1 MLTKCPLC
9 GEELAGKAC
18 AVCGYVLPDEEKLTA
33 LYDLDP
39 DECHSE
45 ELPVREITPVHLTDE
60 IYPNRPVRSEVVPEA
75 KPIIVRVRG
84 KNMRLT
90 CRPMRSETVPEAK
103 PIIVRVRGKNM
114 RITCGYTPGA
124 RLKVKRVQG
133 TPDIQEEQH
142 VSFDDTVQDMWW
154 LFPLAVLS
162 PTVAVIAWIIAA
174 EKKKGAVS
182 MKFTLSLLIVIILRI
197 IIFNII
203 SGFWD

>member
-1 MLTKCPLC
+1 MLTLTKCPLC
-9 GEELAGKAC
+9 GEELSGNSC
-18 AVCGYVLPDEEKLTA
+18 IVCGYVLPDEEKLTA
-33 LYDLDP
+33 LYDLAP

-45 ELPVREITPVHLTDE
+45 ELSVREITPVHLTEE
-60 IYPNRPVRSEVVPEA
+60 IYPNRSMGSEV
-75 KPIIVRVRG
+75 
-84 KNMRLT
+84 M
-90 CRPMRSETVPEAK
+90 PEAK

-114 RITCGYTPGA
+114 RITCGYRPGA

-162 PTVAVIAWIIAA
+162 PTAAVIAWLIAA

-182 MKFTLSLLIVIILRI
+182 IKFTLSMLVVIILRI

-203 SGFWD
+203 SGNWTDF